1 MKENR
6 IKTVIFDMD
15 GVIFDSEVLICEIW
29 DEIAKEYNLS
39 NMDEVMVKC
48 IGVNNAETE
57 KIMKEEYGEDF
68 DYDFYRGISSQIY
81 HSRYDDGKLPMKEG
95 VFELLEFLKQNGYKT
110 ALASSTRIET
120 VTNQL
125 KAAGIYRFFDEVIGG
140 DMVSKS
146 KPDPEIFLKA
156 AAKLNVSPS
165 EAYVIEDSF
174 NGIRAAYSAG
184 CIPFMVPDML
194 KPDEEMRKKAEKI
207 FESLLEVRDF
217 LSNQ

>member
-1 MKENR
+1 MEGNR

-15 GVIFDSEVLICEIW
+15 GVIFDSEVLVCEIW
-29 DEIAKEYNLS
+29 SEIAKEYNLA
-39 NMDEVMVKC
+39 NMDEVMIRC
-48 IGVNNAETE
+48 IGVNHAETE
-57 KIMKEEYGEDF
+57 RIMKEEYGEDF
-68 DYDFYRGISSQIY
+68 DYNYYVQISSQIY
-81 HSRYDDGKLPMKEG
+81 HSRYDNGRLPMKEG
-95 VFELLEFLKQNGYKT
+95 VFEILEYLKTNGYKT

-125 KAAGIYRFFDEVIGG
+125 KAAGIYKYFDEVIGG

-156 AAKLNVSPS
+156 AEKLGVSPK

-184 CIPFMVPDML
+184 CVPFMVPDML
-194 KPDEEMRKKAEKI
+194 KPDDEMHRKAYRI

-217 LSNQ
+217 LSQ

>member
-1 MKENR
+1 MKDNR

-29 DEIAKEYNLS
+29 GEIAKEYGLA
-39 NMDEVMVKC
+39 NMDEVMVRC
-48 IGVNNAETE
+48 IGVNHAETE

-68 DYDFYRGISSQIY
+68 DYNFYMKISSKIY
-81 HSRYDDGKLPMKEG
+81 HSRYDGGKLHMKPG
-95 VFELLEFLKQNGYKT
+95 VFEILEFLKSNGYKT

-125 KAAGIYRFFDEVIGG
+125 KAAGIYNYFDEVIGG

-156 AAKLNVSPS
+156 AEKLGVSPKD
-165 EAYVIEDSF
+165 AYVIEDSF

-184 CIPFMVPDML
+184 CVPIMVPDML
-194 KPDEEMRKKAEKI
+194 APDDEMKEKAYKVLK
-207 FESLLEVRDF
+207 SLLEVRDF
-217 LSNQ
+217 LSNT

>member
-1 MKENR
+1 MIIFAFLIPMSGMIHVFHGKATHNQNITTKNNDKK
-6 IKTVIFDMD
+6 IKVMYQ
-15 GVIFDSEVLICEIW
+15 IFDSEVLICEIW

-125 KAAGIYRFFDEVIGG
+125 KAAEIL
-140 DMVSKS
+140 SKVES
-146 KPDPEIFLKA
+146 KTDFVNEAIIFYAQSK
-156 AAKLNVSPS
+156 
-165 EAYVIEDSF
+165 
-174 NGIRAAYSAG
+174 G
-184 CIPFMVPDML
+184 ML
-194 KPDEEMRKKAEKI
+194 
-207 FESLLEVRDF
+207 
-217 LSNQ
+217 